1 MKTTFIILVGVM
13 SVAAANAAQVCTG
26 VSGTYGSV
34 TLTRSGT
41 CSDFGAFDG
50 LENTVLI
57 SAANTC
63 SFTFSPAV
71 STAQLT
77 AKLSNVDD
85 FDQVGFNLNGVSYA
99 LVPAD
104 IDTTSTPPTS
114 AGSLAIIGN
123 QVTSPTSGVS
133 GAGTISFTNSSPALA
148 TSIDFVKTG
157 TGGVPAVVCFD
168 DAASFSSPVA
178 SVPTLS
184 EWSMIFMASLIAMFG
199 ISRMRRK

>member
-1 MKTTFIILVGVM
+1 MRTVLVILAGLI
-13 SVAAANAAQVCTG
+13 SGAAANAAQVCTG
-26 VSGTYGSV
+26 ISGTYGSV
-34 TLTRSGT
+34 TLTKSGT

-50 LENTVLI
+50 LQNTSII
-57 SAANTC
+57 SSANTC
-63 SFTFSPAV
+63 SFAFSPAV

-85 FDQVGFNLNGVSYA
+85 FDQVGFNLNGASYS

-104 IDTTSTPPTS
+104 VDTVSTPPTS

-123 QVTSPTSGVS
+123 QVTSPTNGVS
-133 GAGTISFTNSSPALA
+133 GAGTISFSNSSPALT

-157 TGGVPAVVCFD
+157 TGGVAAVVCFD
-168 DAASFSSPVA
+168 DAAIVATSVA

-199 ISRMRRK
+199 MRMMRRK